1 MHTSIAQ
8 AHLGVLLCLYDNVD
22 KDDTKDILPVEYTA

>member
-8 AHLGVLLCLYDNVD
+8 ARLGVLLCLYDDVD
-22 KDDTKDILPVEYTA
+22 KDDTKDILLVEYAA